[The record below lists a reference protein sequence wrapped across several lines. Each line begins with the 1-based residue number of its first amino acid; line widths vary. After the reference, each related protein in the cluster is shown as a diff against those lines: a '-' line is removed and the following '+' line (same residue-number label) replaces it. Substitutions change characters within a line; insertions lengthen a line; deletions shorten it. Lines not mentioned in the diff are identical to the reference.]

1 MSTNVRLAYNLALLD
16 KKTPQEL
23 KHLLIKE
30 HRRIERHEQDQNLV
44 RITDRWAEKVL
55 DAVQISHEFRLAGN
69 VMWQKKGKWRGKWDK
84 NSQQLEDPR
93 QEPHLQRSPL
103 REFKGNS
110 ARTMRPHSASH
121 APVRAGQATKR
132 MSVEAVGQAHSSSP
146 LASPLRSQG
155 TGNLLLCQI
164 TCQGISTG

>member
-44 RITDRWAEKVL
+44 HMTDRWAEKVL
-55 DAVQISHEFRLAGN
+55 NAVQNSQEFRLSGN
-69 VMWQKKGKWRGKWDK
+69 VMWEKNGKWRGKWDK
-84 NSQQLEDPR
+84 NSRQLENLR
-93 QEPHLQRSPL
+93 QEPRLQRSPL
-103 REFKGNS
+103 HEFQGNS
-110 ARTMRPHSASH
+110 ARTLRPHSASH
-121 APVRAGQATKR
+121 APIRAGQATKR
-132 MSVEAVGQAHSSSP
+132 MSVEAVGQAHASGP

-164 TCQGISTG
+164 TRQGISTG